1 MDTKI
6 TAVKKLL
13 KTSSFL
19 ALILFISSSFLQAQ
33 ITSNTSSR
41 DNSKTEQAKQAEL
54 RIRQV
59 LERSGTKFN
68 EGLNALVDNRRDLA
82 RESFDKS
89 VEEFLLS
96 DINVQTNE
104 NLRVC
109 YNELIETVYRMEFP
123 NAKEPVNIKRLSTMC
138 QWGIKDE
145 MANEVAKLI
154 IAKPI
159 PISTEGETT
168 ENIESDEETV
178 AVETDTEKDD
188 ELPVGFSS
196 QEFEAS
202 PLDELS
208 KLELTA
214 DEEDIESTPE
224 KRQEYE
230 VIRVA
235 AEKRTSF
242 GFSFQMHPMVQQ
254 FINYY
259 RGRGRRTM
267 EVGLYRSGYFMT
279 MARRIFREEGVP
291 ENVAWLGQVESAWKP
306 TAQSW
311 AAAAGLWQFIP
322 GTGARYGLRR
332 TAYVDERNSF
342 EKATRAS
349 ARYLKFLANRYGGNW
364 ELGMAGYNC
373 GEGNVDKAI
382 RRAGVSNFW
391 AAYPYLPRETRN
403 YVPNILAT
411 IIIANNPQQYGFG
424 HVRPA
429 PRLKYD
435 RVRVPS
441 MTSLNLLAQSSD
453 TTVQYLRYLNPELR
467 ANSTPPE
474 PYVVRVPAGKGN
486 DVVAILRRGVSLPDD
501 NNRLAKSSQG
511 ETWENISR
519 KTGVSVADLKKANP
533 GMKTPKGKVYFPV
546 KAGSVADNG
555 VTATTYSRP
564 TTVQPTMTVAGIKV
578 VKAKAGDTVEKLAKR
593 YGIAATDVA
602 KLNGLFVSSKLAAG
616 REIRIPVKVA
626 E

>member
-1 MDTKI
+1 MQNKRI
-6 TAVKKLL
+6 TP
-13 KTSSFL
+13 KTRLFEAFSFL
-19 ALILFISSSFLQAQ
+19 AIIFFISSTSFIQAQ
-33 ITSNTSSR
+33 ITNTTSNGRNS
-41 DNSKTEQAKQAEL
+41 SKTEEAKKAEL
-54 RIRQV
+54 RVNQV
-59 LERSGTKFN
+59 LQRSGVKFN
-68 EGLNALVDNRRDLA
+68 EGLNALLDNRRDLA
-82 RESFDKS
+82 RESFDRS

-104 NLRVC
+104 DLRLC

-123 NAKEPVNIKRLSTMC
+123 NGKEPVNIRRLSTIC
-138 QWGIKDE
+138 EWGIKD
-145 MANEVAKLI
+145 
-154 IAKPI
+154 
-159 PISTEGETT
+159 
-168 ENIESDEETV
+168 TV
-178 AVETDTEKDD
+178 ADNVSKIALPQSNSINNDLATAAANGKSQD
-188 ELPVGFSS
+188 EQDSQVGFSS

-214 DEEDIESTPE
+214 EEEDVESPE
-224 KRQEYE
+224 FRQEYE
-230 VIRVA
+230 VIRIA
-235 AEKRTSF
+235 AANRSL
-242 GFSFQMHPMVQQ
+242 GFSFQMHQLVQQ
-254 FINYY
+254 YINYY

-322 GTGARYGLRR
+322 GTGSRYGLRR

-364 ELGMAGYNC
+364 ELAMAGYNC

-382 RRAGVSNFW
+382 RRAGSSNFW
-391 AAYPYLPRETRN
+391 DAYPYLPRETRN

-411 IIIANNPQQYGFG
+411 IIIANNPQKYGFG

-429 PRLKYD
+429 PRLRYD

-441 MTSLNLLAQSSD
+441 STNLGLLAQASD
-453 TTVQYLRYLNPELR
+453 TTVEYLRYLNPELR
-467 ANSTPPE
+467 SNRTPPE
-474 PYVVRVPAGKGN
+474 PYVVRVPSGRAN
-486 DVVAILRRGVSLPDD
+486 SVVAILRRGEAVP
-501 NNRLAKSSQG
+501 NNNSRLAKSSSG

-519 KTGVSVADLKKANP
+519 RTGVSVADLREANP
-533 GMKTPKGKVYFPV
+533 GMRTPSGKVYVPMEG
-546 KAGSVADNG
+546 KIIN
-555 VTATTYSRP
+555 ATTYSRP
-564 TTVQPTMTVAGIKV
+564 TTVKPTLTVSGIRY
-578 VKAKAGDTVEKLAKR
+578 VKAESGDTVEKLASRHNVK
-593 YGIAATDVA
+593 AVDVA
-602 KLNGLFVSSKLAAG
+602 KLNGLFVNSKLNEG
-616 REIRIPVKVA
+616 RQIRIPTKS